1 MLIDKLIGGGT
12 ATTKDGTEVNF
23 EVLVSM
29 SFRGDDTIKAEIYED
44 NRLVE
49 WEYFNEN
56 IDYEDVLSWAD
67 EYYNYTANYQYF
79 EEDEAE

>member
-1 MLIDKLIGGGT
+1 
-12 ATTKDGTEVNF
+12 
-23 EVLVSM
+23 M

-49 WEYFNEN
+49 WEYFDEN
-56 IDYEDVLSWAD
+56 IDYEDILSWAD

>member
-23 EVLVSM
+23 EVLVSAD
-29 SFRGDDTIKAEIYED
+29 RNETLKAEIYEND
-44 NRLVE
+44 YRVE
-49 WEYFNEN
+49 WKLFPED
-56 IDYEDVLSWAD
+56 IDYEDILSWAD